1 MMNEFDHRV
10 LGAKYDLFSFFEEG
24 PGFPVWHEKGLRIKN
39 ALIEFW
45 RKLHAE
51 SGYVEIQSPIMLDK
65 ELWKRSGHCDYFE
78 ENMYFSSVDKRDFA
92 IKPMNCPGAI
102 LVFNQKK
109 RSHAEL
115 PLRICELG
123 HVHRHE
129 NSGSLHG
136 LMRVRSFVQDDA
148 HIFCNRNQLL
158 QEIKDVI
165 RLIEKIMNQC
175 GLKDYHFELSLRGGE
190 KEYLGSDEDWA
201 MAEGKLEEALRDL
214 NYSVKKNPGEAKFYG
229 PSLDLHLKDVHGR
242 SWQCSSVQLDFNLP
256 KRFNVHYFDEK
267 GERQVPYMLHRAI
280 YGSLERFIGILLE
293 NYGKDLPFWFHPV
306 QYKILNIAEESREYS
321 LRVAS
326 VLRNKGFKV
335 ELDLSD
341 RPLKEKIR
349 RAHDELIHSLII
361 IGKKE
366 MESGNIVMRSLKGE
380 DQKVIALN
388 ALQFDDFS

>member
-45 RKLHAE
+45 RKLHSE

-148 HIFCNRNQLL
+148 HIFCNREQLL
-158 QEIKDVI
+158 LEIKGVI

-214 NYSVKKNPGEAKFYG
+214 NYEVKKNPGEAKFYG

-267 GERQVPYMLHRAI
+267 GERQIPYMLHRAI

-306 QYKILNIAEESREYS
+306 QYKILNIADESQEYS
-321 LRVAS
+321 KQVAS
-326 VLRNKGFKV
+326 ELRAKGFRI
-335 ELDLSD
+335 EIDLSD

-349 RAHDELIHSLII
+349 RSHDELVHSLLI

-366 MESGNIVMRSLKGE
+366 MESESVVVRRGDSQEVMKLKG
-380 DQKVIALN
+380 L
-388 ALQFDDFS
+388 

>member
-24 PGFPVWHEKGLRIKN
+24 PGLPVWHEKGLRIKN
-39 ALIEFW
+39 ALIDFW
-45 RKLHAE
+45 RKLHVE

-78 ENMYFSSVDKRDFA
+78 ENMYFSSVDKRDYA
-92 IKPMNCPGAI
+92 IKPMNCPGGI
-102 LVFNQKK
+102 LFFNQKK
-109 RSHAEL
+109 RSYAEL
-115 PLRICELG
+115 PFRLCELG

-148 HIFCNRNQLL
+148 HIFCKEEQLL
-158 QEIKDVI
+158 PEIKGI
-165 RLIEKIMNQC
+165 IELIEKIMNQC
-175 GLKDYHFELSLRGGE
+175 GLKDFHFELSLRGGE

-201 MAEGKLEEALRDL
+201 MAESKLERALLDL
-214 NYSVKKNPGEAKFYG
+214 NYPVIKNPGEAKFYG

-242 SWQCSSVQLDFNLP
+242 SWQCSSIQLDFNLP

-293 NYGKDLPFWFHPV
+293 NYGRELPFWMHPV
-306 QYKILNIAEESREYS
+306 QFKILNIAEESKSYALDVLS
-321 LRVAS
+321 K
-326 VLRNKGFKV
+326 LRNLGFRV
-335 ELDLSD
+335 EIDLSD

-349 RAHDELIHSLII
+349 RSHEEMIHDLII
-361 IGKKE
+361 IGEKE
-366 MESGNIVMRSLKGE
+366 KLNGEIVRKSLRNGEQKAIHVEDLKGP
-380 DQKVIALN
+380 
-388 ALQFDDFS
+388 

>member
-45 RKLHAE
+45 RKLHVE

-78 ENMYFSSVDKRDFA
+78 ENMYFSSVDKRDYA

-148 HIFCNRNQLL
+148 HIFCKQNQLL
-158 QEIKDVI
+158 EEIKGVI
-165 RLIEKIMNQC
+165 KLIEKIMNQC

-190 KEYLGSDEDWA
+190 KEYLGPDEDWA
-201 MAEGKLEEALRDL
+201 MAEGKLEQALKEM
-214 NYSVKKNPGEAKFYG
+214 NYEVKKNPGEAKFYG

-242 SWQCSSVQLDFNLP
+242 SWQCSSIQLDFNLP

-321 LRVAS
+321 LKVAS
-326 VLRNKGFKV
+326 ELRSKGLRV
-335 ELDLSD
+335 EIDLSD
-341 RPLKEKIR
+341 RPLKEKIKR
-349 RAHDELIHSLII
+349 SHDELVHGLLI

-366 MESGNIVMRSLKGE
+366 MESGNVVFRKGDSQEIIKLKG
-380 DQKVIALN
+380 L
-388 ALQFDDFS
+388 